1 MIIGVP
7 KELKNNESR
16 VALTPD
22 GVFALVSKGHRVI
35 VQHDA
40 GIGSGISNEA
50 YVDAG
55 AMVERNVRSL
65 YDASDMIVKVKEPI
79 EEEYEYYKKNQIL
92 FTYLHLAADEKLT
105 QMLLEKEITAVA
117 YETVQLSNGKLP
129 LLAPMSDIAGRMSV
143 IVAANHLQTTYGGTG
158 LLMSGVVGV
167 EPAHVVIIGG
177 GNVGTNAA
185 KIALGMRARVTI
197 LDINRERLGYL
208 DDIFDGKVSTI
219 MTNEY
224 NVTKA
229 VKEADVLISSV
240 LIPGHKAPKIVTEAM
255 VKQMKKGS
263 IIVDVAI
270 DQGGSVETITHA
282 TTHDNPVYEKY
293 GVIHY
298 SVANMPGS
306 MARTSTYALTSVTL
320 EYIEKLAV
328 SGVKAALIKDIP
340 LQKGLNCYKG
350 SITNQD
356 VAQSLNRE
364 YRSFQQMLERE
375 G

>member
-79 EEEYEYYKKNQIL
+79 EEEYEYYKKNQTL